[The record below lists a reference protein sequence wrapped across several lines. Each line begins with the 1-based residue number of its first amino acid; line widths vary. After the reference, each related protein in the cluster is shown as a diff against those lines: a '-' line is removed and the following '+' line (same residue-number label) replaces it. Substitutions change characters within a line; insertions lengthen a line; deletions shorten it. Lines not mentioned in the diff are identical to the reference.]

1 MSLINLNK
9 QKIKR
14 DYEITIEKLNEM
26 RERVKLNFN
35 KLSTLKANSSTKQK
49 LLDVCGDIFRLVEF
63 NAL

>member
-49 LLDVCGDIFRLVEF
+49 LLDVCNGLS
-63 NAL
+63 NLGSLY